1 MSDMFKL
8 GFGKNEE
15 LKLDDLPVEGS
26 VPDWLVGMLL
36 RNGPGTFNVGAQQ
49 YRHWFDGLAMLHKF
63 SFANGRVSYANKFLQ
78 TNAYKAAQENG
89 RISYSEFATDPCRSL
104 FQRVSSVFQPQ
115 ITDSAKVSIAQIAD
129 KFMALA
135 ETPIQVEFDPETLE
149 TVGVF
154 NYEDRIVGQM
164 TTVHPHFDPARD
176 AVYNVVTRYNRIS
189 HYRLY
194 EIVGRKSP
202 RLVGEI
208 PTSNPS
214 YMHSFG
220 MTQNYV
226 ILTEFPLVVN
236 PISLLL
242 WLKPYI
248 ENFSW
253 KPKRGTP
260 FYVMNR
266 FTGELV
272 GRFDADPFFA
282 FHHINAF
289 EQGNELVIDI
299 NAYEDAS
306 IVQSYYLNRLSDAAA
321 ELPFGQLRRYR
332 LPLNGRYATYEI
344 MSDACIELPRFDYER
359 YNTKEDYRY
368 TYAVS
373 INPQQRQG
381 FYNQLVKIDI
391 QTGQDKTWYTP
402 HCYPGE
408 PVFVGKPD
416 RTAEDEGVIL
426 SVVLDEKRGT
436 SFLLILD
443 AQTFTERA
451 RAEIPHAVLFGYHG
465 DYFTD

>member
-1 MSDMFKL
+1 MNDVFKL
-8 GFGKNEE
+8 GFGQNEE
-15 LKLDDLPVEGS
+15 ISINNLPIEGQI
-26 VPDWLVGMLL
+26 PKWLTGTLL
-36 RNGPGTFNVGAQQ
+36 RNGPGTFNVGEQQ

-63 SFANGRVSYANKFLQ
+63 SFGNGRISYANKFLESKSYQ
-78 TNAYKAAQENG
+78 AAQENG

-104 FQRVSSVFQPQ
+104 FQRVQSIFQPQ
-115 ITDSAKVSIAQIAD
+115 VTDSAKVSIAQVANRFI
-129 KFMALA
+129 ALA
-135 ETPIQVEFDPETLE
+135 ETPIQVEFDPETLK

-164 TTVHPHFDPARD
+164 TTVHPHFDHARD
-176 AVYNVVTRYNRIS
+176 TMYNVVTRYNAIS

-194 EIVGRKSP
+194 EMVGRKPP
-202 RLVGEI
+202 RLVGQI
-208 PTSNPS
+208 PVKNPS

-220 MTQNYV
+220 LTQNYV
-226 ILTEFPLVVN
+226 IITEFPLVVN

-248 ENFSW
+248 ENFAW
-253 KPKRGTP
+253 KPKQGTP

-272 GRFDADPFFA
+272 GKFDADPFFA

-289 EQGNELVIDI
+289 EKGDELIIDI

-306 IVQSYYLNRLSDAAA
+306 IVQNYYLNRLSDTAT
-321 ELPFGQLRRYR
+321 ELPFGQFRRYR
-332 LPLNGRYATYEI
+332 LPLNGRRVSYEV

-359 YNTKEDYRY
+359 YNTKEEYQY

-381 FYNQLVKIDI
+381 FYNQLVKVDI
-391 QTGQDKTWYTP
+391 HTGQDTTWFAP
-402 HCYPGE
+402 GCYPGE
-408 PVFVGKPD
+408 PVFVGNPE
-416 RTAEDEGVIL
+416 RIAEDDGVIL
-426 SVVLDEKRGT
+426 SVVLDANRGT
-436 SFLLILD
+436 SFLLVLD
-443 AQTFTERA
+443 AQSFTERA

-465 DYFTD
+465 DYFSN